1 MSQGDP
7 PTYFQATGTKP
18 GDPPRRSDS
27 NIPPA
32 NRRSM
37 EDESRDL
44 PPGWV
49 RTYDPQ
55 NSHQFFVDT
64 TKDPPRSI
72 WHHPYDDEEYLNTL
86 PTAERE
92 RIHSL
97 HHTPSKN
104 DIISMDT
111 DEEDH
116 AGPSTSADL
125 PPRPEKKNY
134 GRRLK
139 DKLTGTTHEQRQQ
152 ERERREKEDE
162 EAYRQHLHIRRA
174 MTMAEQTGQPQ
185 FVGKDRYGRD
195 LWFEPSYGMQGG
207 YTPQGQMINPYAS
220 GIYQNPNNRFI
231 RPSAPYNRP
240 YGYGYGGGYGLPLMG
255 GLVGGAMLGGLLF

>member
-1 MSQGDP
+1 
-7 PTYFQATGTKP
+7 
-18 GDPPRRSDS
+18 
-27 NIPPA
+27 
-32 NRRSM
+32 M

-240 YGYGYGGGYGLPLMG
+240 YGYGYGGGYVWPSSVMILLTCAIGFAIDGRSCWWRYARGIALLIGLDKD
-255 GLVGGAMLGGLLF
+255 VLLYKT